1 MLNVN
6 YALGFSVYYH
16 RDPRLSGTTT
26 WNYWKLWNFAIEGIT
41 SFSKVPL
48 QLAAPLGLIVSG
60 LAFLYA
66 IYLIIGTLVYGNP
79 VKGYP
84 SMMVTLLFLG
94 GVQLIA
100 LGVIGEY
107 LGRIYEET
115 KGRPVYLVRS
125 VAENRHFRNSD
136 RHDPE

>member
-1 MLNVN
+1 VH
-6 YALGFSVYYH
+6 YH
-16 RDPRLSGTTT
+16 REPRYAGKTT
-26 WNYWKLWNFAIEGIT
+26 WNYWRLWNFAVEGVT
-41 SFSKVPL
+41 SFSQVPL
-48 QLAAPLGLIVSG
+48 QLAAHLGLFVSV

-66 IYLIIGTLVYGNP
+66 VYLIIGTMVYGNP
-79 VKGYP
+79 VRGYP

-125 VAENRHFRNSD
+125 TSQNSTTTQAE
-136 RHDPE
+136 

>member
-1 MLNVN
+1 L
-6 YALGFSVYYH
+6 L
-16 RDPRLSGTTT
+16 
-26 WNYWKLWNFAIEGIT
+26 
-41 SFSKVPL
+41 
-48 QLAAPLGLIVSG
+48 VSG

-79 VKGYP
+79 VKGYS

-107 LGRIYEET
+107 LGRIYDEM
-115 KGRPVYLVRS
+115 KRRPIYLVRS
-125 VAENRHFRNSD
+125 IHETHKESHAHKNK
-136 RHDPE
+136 